1 MLRNF
6 RSVFKGK
13 QGFTGGMMVVIA
25 LSMLIYLVPG
35 GGGAIE
41 APDSVVARVYGREL
55 LYRDLAESMRNLE
68 RGMGRQAD
76 REAMMPYLQ
85 AQALRQIV
93 NQKLM
98 EELAE
103 RHGVLVTDAEV
114 FTQLNDELRRSP
126 VFVAENGQLRPK
138 ADIEAVL
145 RDNGWTLAQVERDAR
160 TQVLFRK
167 LRVQAS
173 AVVPT
178 DEALLRAEDRVRNEK
193 VAFEQVQIAPDPT
206 QVQDP
211 GDAKLDGFLQAGG
224 ARFQVGPRRVV
235 QYVALDS
242 AFFGESLKVGEEDL
256 RKAFEA
262 RKAQAMELKASHILF
277 KATGDAQVQAALKQA
292 ADLRAKLVA
301 GLDFNK
307 AAEEQSQDPS
317 AKGNRGD
324 LGWFKGGAMAKP
336 FEDGAKALKIGE
348 ISQPVRTPFGVHL
361 IKLEGRREKTFDD
374 LKDSLRDELGRERF
388 SLRAKERLEQLRKRT
403 GDRGDIDGAG
413 KNLGLKVQT
422 SQPLRNDMSGI
433 LEGVPAS
440 GMIISDIFR
449 LKVGD
454 VSKVLQ
460 AADRFVV
467 FRVIEEKPSAVP
479 PLKEI
484 RPMVLE
490 AWKLEESRKA
500 TFEKA
505 KASLASGGLKA
516 LGEAKTQ
523 EAATIKSL
531 GELGQH
537 PAIRKALL
545 ETAEGAT
552 TPLIWAP
559 DGRLWAAT
567 ITARTPAPP
576 LTFGT
581 RRSLIQELQREG
593 SEKAITA
600 ELMDLDTKG
609 RARAGFSSLWG
620 RLGGIW
626 MNPKL
631 AEAKFE
637 GMGEE

>member
-13 QGFTGGMMVVIA
+13 QGFTGGMMLVIA

-35 GGGAIE
+35 GSAVE

-68 RGMGRQAD
+68 RSLGRQAN
-76 REAMMPYLQ
+76 REAMLPFLQ

-103 RHGVLVTDAEV
+103 RHGILVTDAEV
-114 FTQLNDELRRSP
+114 FTQLNEELRRSP

-138 ADIEAVL
+138 AEIETVL
-145 RDNGWTLAQVERDAR
+145 RENGWTLAQVERDAR

-167 LRVQAS
+167 LKRQAS
-173 AVVPT
+173 AMVPV
-178 DEALLRAEDRVRNEK
+178 DEALLAAENRVRNEK
-193 VAFEQVQIAPDPT
+193 VAFDFVQVAPEPALVKEPADP
-206 QVQDP
+206 
-211 GDAKLDGFLQAGG
+211 ALEAFLQAGG

-235 QYVALDS
+235 QYVALDA
-242 AFFGESLKVGEEDL
+242 AFFGDALKPGEEDL
-256 RKAFEA
+256 RKAFET
-262 RKAQAMELKASHILF
+262 RKAQSLELKASHILF
-277 KATGDAQVQAALKQA
+277 KATGEAEVQAAVKKAQ
-292 ADLRAKLVA
+292 DLRVRLAA

-307 AAEEQSQDPS
+307 AAEELSEDPS
-317 AKGNRGD
+317 AKGNKGD
-324 LGWFKGGAMAKP
+324 LGWFKGGAMVKP
-336 FEDGAKALKIGE
+336 FEDAAKALKTGE
-348 ISQPVRTPFGVHL
+348 ISQPVKSPFGIHL
-361 IKLEGRREKTFDD
+361 IRLEGRREKTFEE
-374 LKDSLRDELGRERF
+374 LKDSLRDELSRERF

-413 KNLGLKVQT
+413 RNLGLKVQT
-422 SQPLRNDMSGI
+422 SQPVQNNMTGI

-440 GMIISDIFR
+440 GQIIGDIFR

-484 RPMVLE
+484 RPAVVE

-500 TFEKA
+500 ALAKA
-505 KASLASGGLKA
+505 KADLAAGGLKA
-516 LGEAKTQ
+516 VGEVKTQ
-523 EAATIKSL
+523 EPAAIHAL
-531 GELGQH
+531 GETGQH

-552 TPLIWAP
+552 TPLLWAP
-559 DGRLWAAT
+559 DGRLWVAT
-567 ITARTPAPP
+567 VKARTPAPA
-576 LTFGT
+576 LAFES
-581 RRSLIQELQREG
+581 RRTLVADLQRNG
-593 SEKAITA
+593 SEKLITA
-600 ELMDLDTKG
+600 ELMDLDAKG

-637 GMGEE
+637 GMGED